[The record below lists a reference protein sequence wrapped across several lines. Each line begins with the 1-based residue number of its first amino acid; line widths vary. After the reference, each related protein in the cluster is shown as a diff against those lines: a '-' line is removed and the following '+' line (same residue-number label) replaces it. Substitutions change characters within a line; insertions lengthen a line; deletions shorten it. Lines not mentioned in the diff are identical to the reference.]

1 MEENQ
6 DLKDELE
13 RLRSMKFDDR
23 AKIIGEENVRLSR
36 RNGELLI

>member
-13 RLRSMKFDDR
+13 RLRSMNFDDR
-23 AKIIGEENVRLSR
+23 AKIIGEENVRLRR